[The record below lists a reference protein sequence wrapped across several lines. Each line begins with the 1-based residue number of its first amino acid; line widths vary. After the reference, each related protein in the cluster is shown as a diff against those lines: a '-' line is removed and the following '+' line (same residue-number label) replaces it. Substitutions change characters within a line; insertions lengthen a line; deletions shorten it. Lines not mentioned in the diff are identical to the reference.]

1 MAKNNQT
8 GAIAIPDEVVMSKIY
23 VIRGQKVMLDK
34 DLSELYGV
42 ETKRLKEQ
50 VRRNIERFP
59 EDFMFE
65 LTAEEYQ
72 TLKEQLV
79 QLGRGEH
86 SKYPPFAFTEHGILM
101 LSSVLNSDRAIK
113 VNIQVMRVYVRIRE
127 MIMLNK
133 DILKRLEGI
142 ERKLSEHD
150 SQISVIFEYLKQ
162 LEKSKQQEL
171 EQKNRP
177 KIGFKKQKEE

>member
-1 MAKNNQT
+1 MAKNDQT
-8 GAIAIPDEVVMSKIY
+8 GAITIPDEVVMSKIY
-23 VIRGQKVMLDK
+23 VIREQKVMLDK
-34 DLSELYGV
+34 DLAELYGV

-65 LTAEEYQ
+65 LTPEENRQ
-72 TLKEQLV
+72 LKEQIE
-79 QLGRGEH
+79 QSGRGEH
-86 SKYPPFAFTEHGILM
+86 SKYPPFAFTEHGVLM

-142 ERKLSEHD
+142 ERKLTEHD
-150 SQISVIFEYLKQ
+150 GQILVIFEYLKQ
-162 LEKSKQQEL
+162 LEKAKQEEL
-171 EQKNRP
+171 EYKTRP
-177 KIGFKKQKEE
+177 KIGFRKQKE